1 MGSKIKNHEFKCVL
15 QSEWIVDLMKELLP
29 DDGFL
34 VEIGVGHVVSR
45 DTLKRNFE
53 NPEIGGSHTA
63 ELIGLGWS
71 GIYIDPIEE
80 FCREA
85 TFLFKNDL
93 TRVRILNYGASD
105 QYEICTLYG
114 METLIP
120 NAVTGYKDA
129 FGAFYRYPN
138 RRVLCKPTT
147 DLLYEAEC
155 PKKIDFMIIDTEG
168 FEEKVLRG
176 LDFQKYEPKILFI
189 ENDKVSDQSIKLLLP
204 DPYMLVKRD
213 NLNSCFVNTALI

>member
-1 MGSKIKNHEFKCVL
+1 MGTKIKNHDFKYVL

-34 VEIGVGHVVSR
+34 VEIGVGHLVSR
-45 DTLKRNFE
+45 DTLRRNFD

-71 GIYIDPIEE
+71 GIYIDPISE

-105 QYEICTLYG
+105 QYEICTIYP
-114 METLIP
+114 MESLVP
-120 NAVTGYKDA
+120 NTVTGYTDA
-129 FGAFYRYPN
+129 FGVLYRYPN
-138 RRVLCKPTT
+138 RKVLCMPTT

-155 PKKIDFMIIDTEG
+155 PGKIDFMLIDAEG
-168 FEEKVLRG
+168 FEEKILRG
-176 LDFQKYEPKILFI
+176 LDFQKYQPKMLF
-189 ENDKVSDQSIKLLLP
+189 V
-204 DPYMLVKRD
+204 
-213 NLNSCFVNTALI
+213 